1 MEKIRILIAI
11 LGMDQHEVGA
21 IAISRSLRDAGMEV
35 IYAGRFNLPPM
46 ILKIAMEE
54 DVHVIGL
61 SCHSWEY
68 LYYVDELLQLLK
80 EKNLRIPIVMGGSVI
95 TPWDEKMLVG
105 RPTQRFLRQS
115 HLLLAQRRA
124 VRAGRVLLVGAAISD
139 VGAAD
144 DERRSLGLLLG
155 GAGGRVDLVYI
166 VSIHLLHIPITSAE
180 TCAHV
185 FGERQICGA
194 FDRDV
199 VVVVKADQFPQ
210 P

>member
-46 ILKIAMEE
+46 ILKTAMEE
-54 DVHVIGL
+54 DVHVIGI

-95 TPWDEKMLVG
+95 TPRDEKMLREKG
-105 RPTQRFLRQS
+105 IDAFGASAMTNEIIERIRGI
-115 HLLLAQRRA
+115 
-124 VRAGRVLLVGAAISD
+124 VRD
-139 VGAAD
+139 
-144 DERRSLGLLLG
+144 
-155 GAGGRVDLVYI
+155 
-166 VSIHLLHIPITSAE
+166 
-180 TCAHV
+180 
-185 FGERQICGA
+185 
-194 FDRDV
+194 FDN
-199 VVVVKADQFPQ
+199 
-210 P
+210 